1 MNRRSFLKTS
11 AAGAAIAPIMLGG
24 VRASA
29 RTSLAALAQ
38 MPEGSDRIL
47 VIIQLFG
54 GNDGLNTVLPMHDE
68 DEYKRLRPRL
78 AIEKKDAWNYQEAV
92 YLHPALASG
101 SKGGIGRL
109 LENGSL
115 AIIQGVGYDNPNLS
129 HFRST
134 DIWLSG
140 INDSNPDVRL
150 DTGWVGRFLERR
162 YPDFPQSLPEHP
174 LAVQMGGFS
183 LTLLS
188 SKGRMGIE
196 VTDPAQQKSLTP
208 QLDALDAQSAGT
220 AYEFEYAFVADIA
233 NRSNR
238 YAAAVRDAYASGKA
252 RLKGQYAND
261 GFASQMAS
269 VAALIAGGLR
279 SNVYVVSMG
288 GFDTHFTQ
296 QVDPAS
302 GAHPM
307 LLGRL
312 ADAVGQFM
320 YDMTQLGEADRVIGM
335 TVSEFGRRPEENGS
349 FGTDHGAASV
359 QFVFGP
365 QVNSGVFGLPA
376 DLRNLNENGDLVYQV
391 DYREVYAE
399 VLTDWFGMT
408 TDDMRQVLQA
418 ESISPIDVIKAQA
431 GRAPDA
437 LRTDTGVRLESI
449 APNPFVDRASV
460 AFRLDRASR
469 VRMSITSTRG
479 ETIATVLDG
488 TFAAGEHREPIA
500 LDLAPGIY
508 VCTLESARGRDSQV
522 IHCVR

>member
-24 VRASA
+24 MPVSA

-38 MPEGSDRIL
+38 MPADNDRIL

-68 DEYKRLRPRL
+68 DEYLRIRPRIGV
-78 AIEKKDAWNYQEAV
+78 AKKDAWNYQETV
-92 YLHPALASG
+92 YLHPALTKG
-101 SKGGIGRL
+101 SKGGMGRL

-140 INDSNPDVRL
+140 INDSNPNVRL
-150 DTGWVGRFLERR
+150 DTGWIGRFLEER
-162 YPDFPQSLPEHP
+162 YPAFPQSLPEHP

-208 QLDALDAQSAGT
+208 QLDSLDPESAGT

-238 YAAAVRDAYASGKA
+238 YAAAVRDAYNVGKTK
-252 RLKGQYAND
+252 LKGQYASD
-261 GFASQMAS
+261 GFATQMAS

-279 SNVYVVSMG
+279 TKVFVVSMG

-296 QVDPAS
+296 QIDPAS

-312 ADAVGQFM
+312 GDAVGQFM
-320 YDMTQLGEADRVIGM
+320 HDMTQLGEAQRVVGM

-359 QFVFGP
+359 QFVFGSE
-365 QVNSGVFGLPA
+365 VNSGVFGLPA
-376 DLRNLNENGDLVYQV
+376 DLRNLNENGDLIYQV

-399 VLTDWFGMT
+399 ILTDWFGMT
-408 TDDMRQVLQA
+408 TEEMRAVLQS
-418 ESISPIDVIKAQA
+418 ETVRPIDVIQAQSS
-431 GRAPDA
+431 RAPRDGEA
-437 LRTDTGVRLESI
+437 YAAARIGAI
-449 APNPFVDRASV
+449 APNPFVDNATISI
-460 AFRLDRASR
+460 RLPRPAHAT
-469 VRMSITSTRG
+469 VTITSARG
-479 ETIATVLDG
+479 ERIATIVDAPM
-488 TFAAGEHREPIA
+488 AAGAHRIAMA
-500 LDLAPGIY
+500 LDVAPGTY
-508 VCTLESARGRDSQV
+508 FCTLETGTERDTQV

>member
-1 MNRRSFLKTS
+1 MNRRTFLKTT
-11 AAGAAIAPIMLGG
+11 ATGAALAPIMIGG
-24 VRASA
+24 VPASA

-38 MPEGSDRIL
+38 MPANDRIL

-54 GNDGLNTVLPMHDE
+54 GNDGLNTVLPLHDE
-68 DEYKRLRPRL
+68 EAYKLLRPRL
-78 AIEKKDAWNYQEAV
+78 AIEKKDAWSYQDTV
-92 YLHPALASG
+92 HLHPALARG
-101 SKGGIGRL
+101 SKGGFGRL

-140 INDSNPDVRL
+140 INDSDPNVRL

-162 YPDFPQSLPEHP
+162 YPDFPSSLPEHP

-208 QLDALDAQSAGT
+208 QLDALDAASAGT
-220 AYEFEYAFVADIA
+220 AYELEYAFVADIA

-238 YAAAVRDAYASGKA
+238 YASAVREAYASGRTKLRGDYGTDA
-252 RLKGQYAND
+252 LSA
-261 GFASQMAS
+261 QMAS

-279 SNVYVVSMG
+279 TNVYVVSMG

-296 QVDPAS
+296 QVDVNS
-302 GAHPM
+302 GAHPA
-307 LLGRL
+307 LLERL
-312 ADAVGQFM
+312 GNAVGQFM
-320 YDMTQLGEADRVIGM
+320 HDMTQLGEADRVVGL

-359 QFVFGP
+359 QFVFGSE
-365 QVNSGVFGLPA
+365 VNSGVFGLPA
-376 DLRNLNENGDLVYQV
+376 DLRNLNENGDLVYEI

-399 VLTDWFGMT
+399 LLTDWFGMT
-408 TDDMRQVLQA
+408 TDEMRAVLQS
-418 ESISPIDVIKAQA
+418 ETIRPLDVIKAQSSL
-431 GRAPDA
+431 APDDRA
-437 LRTDTGVRLESI
+437 LGASAMLTGTM
-449 APNPFVDRASV
+449 PNPFVDRATIG
-460 AFRLDRASR
+460 FRLARASR
-469 VRMSITSTRG
+469 ATVSVMTMRG
-479 ETIATVLDG
+479 ERVAVVADG
-488 TFAAGEHREPIA
+488 SFAAGEHRVT
-500 LDLAPGIY
+500 LDRPLPAGAY
-508 VCTLESARGRDSQV
+508 LCTLEAGTDRDTQV